1 MRSLRRELVT
11 GLLLVAALLL
21 AGRFL
26 ISCNSNER
34 PTMKNMNLQ
43 PGYADDVS
51 RKSRVPG
58 VRRPPPEPKGPEAP
72 PIR

>member
-1 MRSLRRELVT
+1 MRSLRRELVA

-21 AGRFL
+21 ASRFL
-26 ISCNSNER
+26 VSCNSNER

-58 VRRPPPEPKGPEAP
+58 RRRGPPEPKGPEAP